1 MCVLYAFRRALRHRF
16 YAPRPP
22 SPRDL
27 SRWELTHPFGL
38 TRIAVIDAVISEVQS
53 SVENEPMQVLFFKV
67 SDTRYP
73 SRFSPCPPFCLL
85 HHCFLIALF
94 QGVPSDL
101 ALPFNF
107 LLQPILT
114 FSPLL
119 LLLLFSGG
127 TGSGKHVC
135 RCSLGDSRH
144 PAEWAQSCRH
154 LNVLC
159 VRLHIWLRVWIV
171 GRVLVTMRAGT
182 DMYECTSNINMFLVT
197 GG

>member
-1 MCVLYAFRRALRHRF
+1 VCFVCVLARSQAAFLCRAPTLS
-16 YAPRPP
+16 PRP
-22 SPRDL
+22 SC
-27 SRWELTHPFGL
+27 WELTHTFGL
-38 TRIAVIDAVISEVQS
+38 TRIAVIEAVISEVQS
-53 SVENEPMQVLFFKV
+53 SVDNEPMQVLFFKV
-67 SDTRYP
+67 PDTRYP
-73 SRFSPCPPFCLL
+73 SRFSPCSPFCLL

-135 RCSLGDSRH
+135 RCSLGYSRH
-144 PAEWAQSCRH
+144 SAEWAQSCRH
-154 LNVLC
+154 LIVLG
-159 VRLHIWLRVWIV
+159 VRLHIWLQCLDCWSCPGHGASRNRYVRVH
-171 GRVLVTMRAGT
+171 
-182 DMYECTSNINMFLVT
+182 
-197 GG
+197 

>member
-1 MCVLYAFRRALRHRF
+1 MCVLYASWRALRQRF
-16 YAPRPP
+16 SAARPP

-67 SDTRYP
+67 PDTRYP
-73 SRFSPCPPFCLL
+73 SRFSPCSPFCLL

-135 RCSLGDSRH
+135 RCSLGYSSH
-144 PAEWAQSCRH
+144 PAEWAQSRRH
-154 LNVLC
+154 LIVLG
-159 VRLHIWLRVWIV
+159 VRQTFGSSVRIV

-182 DMYECTSNINMFLVT
+182 DTYECTSSIDMLVCS
-197 GG
+197 